1 MGTPI
6 YVAPEVMRGERYS
19 SKVDVYSFGVILVA
33 MIRAEA
39 NIIEFFFESLRLKTD
54 FYEMIVS
61 QHGNFTLV
69 VIQMEEVAEPVAA
82 AGEKKEGEGEEKKAE

>member
-1 MGTPI
+1 
-6 YVAPEVMRGERYS
+6 
-19 SKVDVYSFGVILVA
+19 
-33 MIRAEA
+33 
-39 NIIEFFFESLRLKTD
+39 
-54 FYEMIVS
+54 MIVS